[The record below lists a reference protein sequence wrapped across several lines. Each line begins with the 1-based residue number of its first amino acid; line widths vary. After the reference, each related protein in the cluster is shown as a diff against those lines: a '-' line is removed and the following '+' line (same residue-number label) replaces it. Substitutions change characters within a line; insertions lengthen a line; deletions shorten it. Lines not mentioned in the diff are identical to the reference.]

1 MLSYKE
7 LLRICIEALNVFSP
21 DDQSVE
27 EFIKDFFKRRPG
39 LGDDDHTFIV
49 EVFSGCFE
57 FRKVIKV
64 VVDGFYILDGKN
76 SLTLDRNLFSVLCY
90 LILFRL
96 GELGM
101 SHMKKFIQSQDVNK
115 MYKFLRF
122 FLSEANLD
130 TWIYSEWCKEYDSQY
145 IQEEIML
152 PLLRWKP
159 QLDEHVEYLKAIV
172 ENRISLKK
180 PDIPLTNPQPFNITK
195 PKPRGVPIPD
205 KIPKLAKHKPVP
217 DHIYRQPKEI
227 EQLAKIREENRQ
239 KAEEFLLE
247 TESDQFKCANA
258 EKSVRANMVMNR
270 IRKEEEAKLNFNKR
284 HAQPIPKNMAQ
295 HRPIRMNAAAILRE
309 GSLFRKKEGEELI
322 KLEKL
327 LDGAKDASEFESWQQ
342 KKLEKDRKEKEADLE
357 RRRVKGKLSRE
368 EAIIARQRKTK
379 ENLEKVTE
387 MKMETAEMMQ
397 EFLTLRMEEEDQM
410 RSLVEEIM
418 AGHENTKLSKEK
430 LKDYKRKLVQEVNA
444 QSRELMKQAL
454 EDAEAEMRRK
464 IELIQEI
471 RAMESI
477 PINRNKHVDLTATAG
492 HALLSEMSIVELKE
506 RLSLLKEE
514 KKAIEEQRRDAN
526 IQEKQARND
535 RLMENLACISV
546 HRREMTKAASMKAK
560 QQSEMMEKQK
570 KDLESDEN
578 LLKLKKQ
585 LEERKAER
593 LKLSKELEVKP
604 TPSSASRT
612 RKLMKERKQQETSRW
627 RQLESSQV
635 RLAKLRAGNL
645 SSVPTTNTGKSD
657 RRTAIIT

>member
-7 LLRICIEALNVFSP
+7 LLRICIEALNIFSP

-27 EFIKDFFKRRPG
+27 EFIKDFLKRRPG
-39 LGDDDHTFIV
+39 LNDDDHTFIV
-49 EVFSGCFE
+49 EVLSGCFE

-64 VVDGFYILDGKN
+64 VVDGFHVLDGRN
-76 SLTLDRNLFSVLCY
+76 SLASDTNLFNVLCY

-96 GELGM
+96 DELGM

-145 IQEEIML
+145 VQEKIML
-152 PLLRWKP
+152 PLIRWKP
-159 QLDEHVEYLKAIV
+159 QLDEHVEYLRAVV
-172 ENRISLKK
+172 ENRIPLKK
-180 PDIPLTNPQPFNITK
+180 TDVPLTNPQPFNITK
-195 PKPRGVPIPD
+195 PKPRGVPMPD
-205 KIPKLAKHKPVP
+205 KIPKLTRHKPVP
-217 DHIYRQPKEI
+217 EHLYRQPKEI
-227 EQLAKIREENRQ
+227 ENLARIREENRQ

-258 EKSVRANMVMNR
+258 EKSTRANMVMNR
-270 IRKEEEAKLNFNKR
+270 IREEEEAKLNFNKR
-284 HAQPIPKNMAQ
+284 HSQPIPKSMTQN
-295 HRPIRMNAAAILRE
+295 RPIKMNAAAILRE
-309 GSLFRKKEGEELI
+309 GALFRKKEGEELV

-342 KKLEKDRKEKEADLE
+342 KKLEKDRKQKETDLE
-357 RRRVKGKLSRE
+357 RKRMQGKLSRE
-368 EAIIARQRKTK
+368 EAIIARQRKAK
-379 ENLEKVTE
+379 ENQEKVTE

-418 AGHENTKLSKEK
+418 AGHENTKIVKER
-430 LKDYKRKLVQEVNA
+430 LKEYKRKLVQDVNA

-477 PINRNKHVDLTATAG
+477 PINRNKLVDLTATAG
-492 HALLSEMSIVELKE
+492 HALLSEMSIVELRE

-514 KKAIEEQRRDAN
+514 KKAVEEQRRDAN
-526 IQEKQARND
+526 IQEKQAKND

-546 HRREMTKAASMKAK
+546 HRREMTKAAAMKAK
-560 QQSEMMEKQK
+560 QQSELADRQK
-570 KDLESDEN
+570 RDLESDEN
-578 LLKLKKQ
+578 LQKLKKQ
-585 LEERKAER
+585 LEDKKAER
-593 LKLSKELEVKP
+593 LKLSRELEVKP
-604 TPSSASRT
+604 TPSSATRT
-612 RKLMKERKQQETSRW
+612 RKLLKERKQQETTRW
-627 RQLESSQV
+627 RQLESSQM

-645 SSVPTTNTGKSD
+645 SSVPTRDKSN
-657 RRTAIIT
+657 RGTAIIT